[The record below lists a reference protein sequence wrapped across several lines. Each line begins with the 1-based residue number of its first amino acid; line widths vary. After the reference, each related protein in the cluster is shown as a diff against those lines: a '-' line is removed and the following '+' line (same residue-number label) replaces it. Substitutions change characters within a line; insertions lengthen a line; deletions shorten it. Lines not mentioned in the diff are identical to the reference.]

1 MRISTSNV
9 FSGPTRQMAL
19 LASQA
24 DKLQTQISTGLRF
37 TNASEDATGFRRV
50 TALKR
55 DAASDTAW
63 ASNIKLAQ
71 GLLAQGDTAL
81 QSVETQLQRA
91 QELAMQAGNSAM
103 TDSDKAQIAR
113 SIEVMIEDLLALANS
128 KDLRGQ
134 PLFGGAAGDSAFA
147 RNADGSIGYTGTGD
161 PASIPIGE
169 DSSIHPTV
177 SGEAAFAAGDSDMFA
192 VLQALSAALKT
203 GGDVTEAV
211 GDALDGIGFAL
222 EQVAGARSSIGARAY
237 RLDLE
242 MERIDAAEI
251 TREEAR
257 SGIEGVDMSTA
268 IGELQKT
275 LTILQA
281 TQASFTKLTSL
292 SLFDYIR

>member
-9 FSGPTRQMAL
+9 FSAPTRQMAL
-19 LASQA
+19 LTSQA
-24 DKLQTQISTGLRF
+24 DRLQTQISTGLRF
-37 TNASEDATGFRRV
+37 TEASEDATGFRRV

-81 QSVETQLQRA
+81 QSVEAQLQRA
-91 QELAMQAGNSAM
+91 QELAMQAGNGAM
-103 TDSDKAQIAR
+103 TDSDKAVIAA
-113 SIEVMIEDLLALANS
+113 SLDVMIEDLLALANT

-134 PLFGGAAGDSAFA
+134 PLFGGTAGANAFV
-147 RNADGSIGYTGTGD
+147 RNPDGSIGYAGTGE
-161 PASIPIGE
+161 PAAVPIGE
-169 DSSIHPTV
+169 GSSVHPTV

-192 VLQALSAALKT
+192 VLQTLSAALKT
-203 GGDVTEAV
+203 GGDVTDAV
-211 GDALDGIGFAL
+211 GDALEGIGSAL
-222 EQVAGARSSIGARAY
+222 ETVTGARSSIGARAY

-242 MERIDAAEI
+242 MERLDAAEI

-257 SGIEGVDMSTA
+257 SGIEGVDMSTT
-268 IGELQKT
+268 ISELQKT